1 MNRNMEKF
9 VERKIYMNKKRLF
22 VITFVLLIAIVL
34 IGFLSNT
41 KSKKE
46 KIFDYVMENE
56 SLIYSVI
63 DKIDELPLRVSLNY
77 GEEIV
82 GVGNSK
88 IDKYTD
94 DVDGLYVEIKK
105 SSTENRVEI
114 SDDVFAELLD
124 GSPVTHIG
132 IDNDII
138 IFDCG
143 GKGIAPSSQDYMFYY
158 SPSGKPYAV
167 SVLAGGNIVCEP
179 SQMEEDGEGYKYID
193 DGYNIFYTKEI
204 SDKLY
209 FCEAQY

>member
-1 MNRNMEKF
+1 
-9 VERKIYMNKKRLF
+9 MNKKRLF
-22 VITFVLLIAIVL
+22 VGAILLIIAIVA
-34 IGFLSNT
+34 IAFSSNT
-41 KSKKE
+41 KGKKE
-46 KIFDYVMENE
+46 KIFDYVTENE
-56 SLIYSVI
+56 DLIYSVI

-77 GEEIV
+77 GEKIV

-105 SSTENRVEI
+105 NSAKKRVEI
-114 SDDVFAELLD
+114 SDDVLARLLE
-124 GSPVTHIG
+124 GSPVIHIG

-143 GKGIAPSSQDYMFYY
+143 GKGIAPSSQDYTFYY
-158 SPSGKPYAV
+158 SPNDKPYAV

-179 SQMEEDGEGYKYID
+179 SQMEADGEGYKYID
-193 DGYNIFYTKEI
+193 DEYNIFYTQKI
-204 SDKLY
+204 TDKLY

>member
-1 MNRNMEKF
+1 
-9 VERKIYMNKKRLF
+9 MNKKRLF
-22 VITFVLLIAIVL
+22 VIAIVFIIAIVV
-34 IGFLSNT
+34 IFFSSNT
-41 KSKKE
+41 KGKKE

-63 DKIDELPLRVSLNY
+63 DKIDELPLRVLLNY

-94 DVDGLYVEIKK
+94 DVDGLYAEIKNNSAK
-105 SSTENRVEI
+105 KRVEI

-124 GSPVTHIG
+124 GSPVIHIG
-132 IDNDII
+132 IDNDMI

-143 GKGIAPSSQDYMFYY
+143 GKGIAPSSQDYTFYY
-158 SPSGKPYAV
+158 SPNGKPYAV

-179 SQMEEDGEGYKYID
+179 SQMEKDGEGYKYID
-193 DGYNIFYTKEI
+193 DGYNIFYTQEI
-204 SDKLY
+204 TDKLY